1 MISGLGGGGGGVAF
15 LAFVGELLCLFLI
28 SSVVVVFGSCLKSAV
43 FSALKDVLLPSA
55 VADLRLCRL
64 VEAVVVLA
72 EAAAAAVVKALLG
85 RPANEELW
93 GKANFGSAQ

>member
-28 SSVVVVFGSCLKSAV
+28 SSVAVFGSCLKSAV

-72 EAAAAAVVKALLG
+72 EAAVVKALLG

>member
-1 MISGLGGGGGGVAF
+1 MD
-15 LAFVGELLCLFLI
+15 FVGLEALCLFLI
-28 SSVVVVFGSCLKSAV
+28 SSVAVFGSCLKSAV

-55 VADLRLCRL
+55 DLRLCRL

-72 EAAAAAVVKALLG
+72 EAAVVKALLLG

>member
-1 MISGLGGGGGGVAF
+1 MAF

-72 EAAAAAVVKALLG
+72 EAAVVKALLLG

>member
-28 SSVVVVFGSCLKSAV
+28 SSVFGSCLKSAV
-43 FSALKDVLLPSA
+43 FSALKDVLPSA

-72 EAAAAAVVKALLG
+72 EAAAAAVVDKV
-85 RPANEELW
+85 RP
-93 GKANFGSAQ
+93 

>member
-1 MISGLGGGGGGVAF
+1 MAF

-28 SSVVVVFGSCLKSAV
+28 SSVAVFGSCLKSAV
-43 FSALKDVLLPSA
+43 FSALKDVLPSA